1 MTVYKYNECGW
12 YVGESSKVKG
22 CEDRVVE
29 IAPENK
35 SVSEVVGGL
44 RSNWTGYKWVEIAYY
59 APIIEKPIDPEKPY
73 KWHLD
78 VGAFFDRFADAKI
91 AVLASDSAIAQAVIR
106 DCQVRKWIDVKAE
119 STEQGI
125 AELVS
130 LGLVSESLAASIL
143 GTPAA
148 PSENSALRRIYYGE
162 PM

>member
-1 MTVYKYNECGW
+1 MYYLFDGYGW
-12 YVGESSKVKG
+12 FSGESDKQS
-22 CEDRVVE
+22 ERSTDT
-29 IAPENK
+29 APENK
-35 SVSEVVGGL
+35 SLTASPGTL
-44 RSNWTGYKWVEIAYY
+44 RANWSGYKWIDLPY
-59 APIIEKPIDPEKPY
+59 AAPVIDEPVTPEKPY

-78 VGAFFDRFADAKI
+78 VGAFFDRFADVKI
-91 AVLASDSAIAQAVIR
+91 AVLTSESATAQAIIR

-125 AELVS
+125 AELVR

-148 PSENSALRRIYYGE
+148 PSENSSLRRIYYGE